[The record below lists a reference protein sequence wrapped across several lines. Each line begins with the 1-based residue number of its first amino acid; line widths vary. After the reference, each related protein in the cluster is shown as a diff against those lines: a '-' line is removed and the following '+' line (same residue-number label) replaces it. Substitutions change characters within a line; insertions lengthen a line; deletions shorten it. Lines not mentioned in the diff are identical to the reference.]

1 VIIDLPSTTSAQ
13 INARLVELRKQAGA
27 MTLGRVLTLVTVT
40 DDGQHA
46 EEAIEAAVH
55 ASREHPCRV
64 IVVARGFASAAARF
78 DAQVRVGG
86 DAGASEVL
94 VLRLYGALVDHGA
107 SCVGPLL
114 LPDAPI
120 VAWWPH
126 EAPERPAADPIGC
139 MASRR
144 ITDAAAG
151 QQPTS
156 ALARRRATYTAGD
169 SDLAWT
175 RLTNWRALLAATLD
189 LPPYEQAGSASVT
202 GAADS
207 PSTDLLAGW
216 LAAGLGVPVQR
227 KTGQAAGVE
236 TVAIERRSGPVT
248 MSRTDGKTAW
258 LHQPGQPE
266 RTTALRRRAVA
277 ECLAEELH
285 RLDPDEIYAEALEE
299 LPNLER
305 ASANG
310 SASRAP
316 ETQRAQKGDT

>member
-27 MTLGRVLTLVTVT
+27 MTLGRVLTLVIVT

-55 ASREHPCRV
+55 AGREHPCRV
-64 IVVARGFASAAARF
+64 IVVARGSTRTAARF
-78 DAQVRVGG
+78 DAQIRVGG

-126 EAPERPAADPIGC
+126 EAPENPVTDPIGC

-151 QQPTS
+151 KQPLST
-156 ALARRRATYTAGD
+156 LARRRATYTVGD

-189 LPPYEQAGSASVT
+189 LPPYEQASSASVT
-202 GAADS
+202 GAPDS
-207 PSTDLLAGW
+207 PSADLLAGW

-227 KTGQAAGVE
+227 TKGQAAGVE
-236 TVAIERRSGPVT
+236 TVTIERRSGPVT

-266 RTTALRRRAVA
+266 RTTALRRRSVG

-285 RLDPDEIYAEALEE
+285 RLDPDEIYAEALRE
-299 LPNLER
+299 LPNLEG
-305 ASANG
+305 ASGNG

-316 ETQRAQKGDT
+316 KAQRAQKGDA